1 MANSKISALTSAT
14 TPLAGT
20 ETLPVVQS
28 GTTKQVSVANF
39 TAGRPVATGNLTATG
54 NMSYTVNTANADGLT
69 GTNSNNG
76 AYFTLQV
83 GGSSGFGVSNWANS
97 TILESVPAST
107 GGLVLGSY
115 TGKTYFQIGRFS
127 YMDLSSSALT
137 FTAINLTQ
145 GTAAKGVNFTANTP
159 ASGMTS
165 QLLNWYEEGT
175 FTPTWTPASGSG
187 YTVNNAVGWYQRIGN
202 RVFFDITISTNGH
215 GTAAGNVTIG
225 GLPFLS
231 SANANQFGG
240 AYCTEAANAGFAGA
254 YTPVLRVNYNATT
267 LTPNVFSA
275 TTGTT
280 QMTAAVWG
288 VSGYYRFTGSY
299 QAA

>member
-20 ETLPVVQS
+20 ETLPIVQS
-28 GTTKQVSVANF
+28 GVTKKVAVADL
-39 TAGRPVATGNLTATG
+39 TAGRSVATGNLTTTG
-54 NMSYTVNTANADGLT
+54 TMAFTVNTADASGLT
-69 GTNSNNG
+69 GTNSNNS
-76 AYFTLQV
+76 AYFTLMV

-145 GTAAKGVNFTANTP
+145 GTAAKGINFTANTG
-159 ASGMTS
+159 AAGKTS

-175 FTPTWTPASGSG
+175 WTPTITAGSG
-187 YTVNNAVGWYQRIGN
+187 TFTTVSSITGIYTRIG
-202 RVFFDITISTNGH
+202 RQ
-215 GTAAGNVTIG
+215 VTIQG
-225 GLPFLS
+225 SFTMTDKGTGATALVSGLPFNPDGTNRYQGCFTDVT
-231 SANANQFGG
+231 SA
-240 AYCTEAANAGFAGA
+240 YAGIVYGRPTNSFWLYKYDG
-254 YTPVLRVNYNATT
+254 TDGLVNGHQYAFEVT
-267 LTPNVFSA
+267 
-275 TTGTT
+275 
-280 QMTAAVWG
+280 
-288 VSGYYRFTGSY
+288 YFT
-299 QAA
+299 